1 MDNLRTSIAK
11 AIVMVALGS
20 TSGFAAADVQ
30 DLVVQAQVSGVCKF
44 GNIPA
49 LDFGTIDPSTVAANV
64 TGSSIVEYRCTK
76 NTAPAS
82 LSAAAGPYV
91 MLDGAKSL
99 AFTLTVPAVGTLTT
113 GGGFGGAAFSTF
125 TIGGTI
131 LLADAQAA
139 AAGTGYTKTV
149 ALTITP

>member
-1 MDNLRTSIAK
+1 MKFVRTSIAL
-11 AIVMVALGS
+11 IALAS
-20 TSGFAAADVQ
+20 TAGFAAADVQ
-30 DLVVQAQVSGVCKF
+30 NLTVQAQVSGVCKF
-44 GNIPA
+44 GAIPA

-64 TGSSIVEYRCTK
+64 TGSSVVEYRCTK

-82 LSAAAGPYV
+82 LSAAAGPYA

-99 AFTLTVPAVGTLTT
+99 TFTLTVPAVGTLAA
-113 GGGFGGAAFSTF
+113 GNGFGTAAMSTF

-139 AAGTGYTKTV
+139 EAGAGYTKSV

>member
-1 MDNLRTSIAK
+1 MNNLRNSIAK
-11 AIVMVALGS
+11 AIAMVALGA

-30 DLVVQAQVSGVCKF
+30 NLVVQAKVSGVCKF

-49 LDFGTIDPSTVAANV
+49 LDFGTIDPSTVAAAV
-64 TGSSIVEYRCTK
+64 PASSIVEYRCTK

-82 LSAAAGPYV
+82 LSAAAGPHA

-99 AFTLTVPAVGTLTT
+99 AFTLTVPGVGTLAA

-125 TIGGTI
+125 TIAGTI
-131 LLADAQAA
+131 ALADAQAA
-139 AAGTGYTKTV
+139 EAGAGYTKTV

>member
-1 MDNLRTSIAK
+1 MKIVRTSIARVI
-11 AIVMVALGS
+11 ALIALGS
-20 TSGFAAADVQ
+20 ACGFAAADVQ
-30 DLVVQAQVSGVCKF
+30 DLVVKAQVSGVCKF
-44 GNIPA
+44 GAIPA
-49 LDFGTIDPSTVAANV
+49 LNFGTIDPSTVAANV

-82 LSAAAGPYV
+82 LTAAPGPYAMV
-91 MLDGAKSL
+91 DGANSL
-99 AFTLTVPAVGTLTT
+99 AFTLTVPAVTTLAA
-113 GGGFGGAAFSTF
+113 GNGFGGAVMSTF

-139 AAGTGYTKTV
+139 VAGTGYTKSV